1 MFQGLTR
8 GKETSGRNLVMNVHM
23 MKPFLYELTFSENR
37 RIRFGRFCS
46 YESMK
51 TLISS
56 LRFYQT
62 PELVLLLQLAIRC
75 NCRHI
80 NNISVEPV

>member
-8 GKETSGRNLVMNVHM
+8 GKETSGRNVVMNVHM
-23 MKPFLYELTFSENR
+23 MKPFLYELTFSGNR

-51 TLISS
+51 TLTCSPIAVGNKMQLSS
-56 LRFYQT
+56 YQ
-62 PELVLLLQLAIRC
+62 
-75 NCRHI
+75 
-80 NNISVEPV
+80 